1 MLILNKISKTI
12 ILYLL
17 ITVQTSL
24 GSNLSSLKET
34 SLAFNTVAE
43 KAIPAIVN
51 ISTVKTV
58 QQRGYRNLYVLFGH
72 DPFYNQ
78 LQPRHDRE
86 YKQKGLGSGVII
98 SKDGYILTNNHVI
111 EGVDEITV
119 TLSDKRSFN
128 AEIIGTDPKTDIA
141 LLKIKSNNLPTVK
154 IGNSDNIKVGNWAI
168 AIGSPFGLEGTMTV
182 GIISAKGRSNVD
194 IVDYSDLI
202 QTDAAINPGNSGGAL
217 LNINSE
223 LIGINTAIFSKSGGY
238 MGIGFAV
245 PVNLA
250 QRVMEDLLETG
261 HVIRGWLGVY
271 IQPITND
278 IQKKLSLKNK
288 QGALVN
294 NVIKDSPAEKSGI
307 KHGDVITSV
316 NNKPVKN
323 FKELRNKISEL
334 RINQIVDIE
343 LIRRGKPKLIKVKI
357 SASPKDKK
365 ISKAKT
371 TNKLGLKV
379 SNVTKS
385 LMEKYKI
392 RYKEGVLIEEVEKE
406 SPAEKVGLQVG
417 DIILEIDYALINST
431 KDYNDALQ
439 NIKKDSQSLLLIKRK
454 EVSHFVVIKITE

>member
-1 MLILNKISKTI
+1 M
-12 ILYLL
+12 
-17 ITVQTSL
+17 
-24 GSNLSSLKET
+24 
-34 SLAFNTVAE
+34 
-43 KAIPAIVN
+43 
-51 ISTVKTV
+51 
-58 QQRGYRNLYVLFGH
+58 
-72 DPFYNQ
+72 
-78 LQPRHDRE
+78 
-86 YKQKGLGSGVII
+86 II

-278 IQKKLSLKNK
+278 IQKKLSLKN
-288 QGALVN
+288 
-294 NVIKDSPAEKSGI
+294 
-307 KHGDVITSV
+307 
-316 NNKPVKN
+316 VKN
-323 FKELRNKISEL
+323 LKNAKND
-334 RINQIVDIE
+334 INH
-343 LIRRGKPKLIKVKI
+343 K
-357 SASPKDKK
+357 
-365 ISKAKT
+365 
-371 TNKLGLKV
+371 
-379 SNVTKS
+379 
-385 LMEKYKI
+385 
-392 RYKEGVLIEEVEKE
+392 
-406 SPAEKVGLQVG
+406 
-417 DIILEIDYALINST
+417 NST
-431 KDYNDALQ
+431 SAM
-439 NIKKDSQSLLLIKRK
+439 
-454 EVSHFVVIKITE
+454 